1 LKAAQFNLSQKN
13 QPRLVL
19 TSHYQKDIDTDNQ
32 TMVKWIEKKAKPDL
46 TVLQLKIYFNIF
58 YCSL

>member
-46 TVLQLKIYFNIF
+46 TVLQLKIYFN
-58 YCSL
+58 